1 MKRISVLLLYGYLTW
16 FAALAI
22 SMAIYPL
29 KKSGDPLFETVM
41 TLTVVGLAMLATL
54 AYFRRV
60 RRFHLLEGLS
70 LGAALLLVNLV
81 LDLPLFLFGPMARS
95 LMSYL
100 GDVGL
105 TYFVY
110 PIVTVG
116 SSAEELGAALNARGQ
131 YADAL
136 FLHGLAVSAA
146 EGLAEWHHGKV
157 RRELGVAPDRGK
169 RYSFGY
175 SACPDLA
182 DQAKLFRLLDPEDA
196 IGVTLTGAF
205 QLVPEASTS
214 ALVVH
219 LPQAAYYLVKV

>member
-1 MKRISVLLLYGYLTW
+1 MKRISVLLLYGFLTW

-41 TLTVVGLAMLATL
+41 TLTVVGLAVLATL

-60 RRFHLLEGLS
+60 RRFYLLEGLS

-116 SSAEELGAALNARGQ
+116 SSVLLSAGVARAREEAQAALAAPADIAQAAGPATASPVAAPLVVGGAAEPQPAT
-131 YADAL
+131 A
-136 FLHGLAVSAA
+136 
-146 EGLAEWHHGKV
+146 
-157 RRELGVAPDRGK
+157 
-169 RYSFGY
+169 
-175 SACPDLA
+175 
-182 DQAKLFRLLDPEDA
+182 
-196 IGVTLTGAF
+196 
-205 QLVPEASTS
+205 
-214 ALVVH
+214 
-219 LPQAAYYLVKV
+219 QAAADLPVA